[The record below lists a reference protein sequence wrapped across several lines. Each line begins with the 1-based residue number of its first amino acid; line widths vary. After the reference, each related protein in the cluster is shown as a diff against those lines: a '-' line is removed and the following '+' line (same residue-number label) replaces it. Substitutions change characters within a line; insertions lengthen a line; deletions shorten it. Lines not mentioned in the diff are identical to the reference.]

1 MAHCTAFQCQEYVEI
16 PCNKFLLVIMSN
28 LSGANPISSP
38 FILVGIPGM
47 EEMHPWISVPLCCMY
62 IVTISANVSVL
73 LIIRADRRLHQPM
86 YLLLSML
93 LLTDLVQ
100 SNAAL
105 PKMLLIFWFKL
116 REITFEECLVQMFF
130 IHSFSIM
137 GSSVLLTMAF
147 DRYVAICH
155 PLRYS
160 TILTN
165 SMISKMGLFVTIRGT
180 LLAIPYPLLVRR
192 LPFCGNHIIQQ
203 TYCEHMVVAKLSCGD
218 IRINFVYGLLV
229 ASLVVGLDIICLSAS
244 YTMIIMAVLRLPNR
258 EARYKVGNTCSAH
271 VGVILVL
278 YIPALFSFISQRF
291 GASSAPSV
299 QILVSSLYLI
309 IPPMCNPIIYGI
321 KTKEIR
327 KKVSK
332 LFSLAEMVL

>member
-1 MAHCTAFQCQEYVEI
+1 
-16 PCNKFLLVIMSN
+16 MSN
-28 LSGANPISSP
+28 LSGSNQMSSP

-130 IHSFSIM
+130 IHSFPLM

-165 SMISKMGLFVTIRGT
+165 SMIVKMGLFVIIRGI
-180 LLAIPYPLLVRR
+180 LVEFPLPFLVRM
-192 LPFCGNHIIQQ
+192 LPFCGSRVIQH
-203 TYCEHMVVAKLSCGD
+203 TYCEHMAVAKLSCGD
-218 IRINFVYGLLV
+218 IRINPLYGLV
-229 ASLVVGLDIICLSAS
+229 SLVMAALDLICVAGS

-271 VGVILVL
+271 VGLILIA
-278 YIPALFSFISQRF
+278 YIPALFSFISQRIEV
-291 GASSAPSV
+291 SSALSV

-321 KTKEIR
+321 KTQEIR
-327 KKVSK
+327 KKVSN
-332 LFSLAEMVL
+332 LISLPAKGSVKDMRFPSV

>member
-1 MAHCTAFQCQEYVEI
+1 TVCI
-16 PCNKFLLVIMSN
+16 PFNKFLLVIMSN

-62 IVTISANVSVL
+62 IVTISANVSIL

-100 SNAAL
+100 SNNVI

-116 REITFEECLVQMFF
+116 REISFEECLVQMFF
-130 IHSFSIM
+130 IHSLSLM
-137 GSSVLLTMAF
+137 STSVLLTMAF

-165 SMISKMGLFVTIRGT
+165 SMIAKMGLFVIMRGT
-180 LLAIPYPLLVRR
+180 LVIVPLPLLVRR
-192 LPFCGNHIIQQ
+192 LPFCGSRVIEH
-203 TYCEHMVVAKLSCGD
+203 TYCEQIAVAKISCGD
-218 IRINFVYGLLV
+218 IRINFLYGLICPL
-229 ASLVVGLDIICLSAS
+229 LVVGLDTICLAGS

-258 EARYKVGNTCSAH
+258 EARYKVGNTCAAH
-271 VGVILVL
+271 VGVTLVL
-278 YIPALFSFISQRF
+278 YIPALFSYVSQRF

-299 QILVSSLYLI
+299 QILISSLYLI
-309 IPPMCNPIIYGI
+309 IPPMCNPIIYGL
-321 KTKEIR
+321 KTQEIR

-332 LFSLAEMVL
+332 LISLPGKVSVIRPSRATQ